1 MAVAPTEIR
10 TLARS
15 YTKAAIKTLVG
26 IMRQP
31 KAPPAARVMAAN
43 ALLDRG
49 WGKAAQLVAVDGEIR
64 QLVEVKL
71 SVVEPKAIGDVTTKL
86 LTNHE
91 KSNDINAVD
100 LSARRIPAALLSEN
114 IKPEMPLPA
123 GLWGQRIEETHAL
136 HRLRTSDSLLPCFS
150 SHSRVVICLGMPPHH
165 ITNPTTQP
173 FVRCERISSPA
184 SRRPGPQRATAMF
197 FPHFVGDACF
207 YDS

>member
-49 WGKAAQLVAVDGEIR
+49 WGKAAQTVAVDGEIR

-71 SVVEPKAIGDVTTKL
+71 NVVQASHTLPKTELIDAQPK
-86 LTNHE
+86 
-91 KSNDINAVD
+91 DIND
-100 LSARRIPAALLSEN
+100 LRADTICVHNSAPGDN
-114 IKPEMPLPA
+114 KPK
-123 GLWGQRIEETHAL
+123 
-136 HRLRTSDSLLPCFS
+136 
-150 SHSRVVICLGMPPHH
+150 
-165 ITNPTTQP
+165 
-173 FVRCERISSPA
+173 
-184 SRRPGPQRATAMF
+184 
-197 FPHFVGDACF
+197 
-207 YDS
+207 

>member
-15 YTKAAIKTLVG
+15 YTKAAINTLVG

-71 SVVEPKAIGDVTTKL
+71 NVVHASQANASQALPGPGVIDA
-86 LTNHE
+86 
-91 KSNDINAVD
+91 KSNDIN
-100 LSARRIPAALLSEN
+100 SSSEDS
-114 IKPEMPLPA
+114 
-123 GLWGQRIEETHAL
+123 RC
-136 HRLRTSDSLLPCFS
+136 SD
-150 SHSRVVICLGMPPHH
+150 
-165 ITNPTTQP
+165 
-173 FVRCERISSPA
+173 
-184 SRRPGPQRATAMF
+184 
-197 FPHFVGDACF
+197 
-207 YDS
+207 

>member
-49 WGKAAQLVAVDGEIR
+49 WGKASQLVAVDGEIR

-71 SVVEPKAIGDVTTKL
+71 NVVQPDRPRNIDATCDHMALEYKD
-86 LTNHE
+86 N
-91 KSNDINAVD
+91 SCDM
-100 LSARRIPAALLSEN
+100 RIYSPERSE
-114 IKPEMPLPA
+114 
-123 GLWGQRIEETHAL
+123 
-136 HRLRTSDSLLPCFS
+136 
-150 SHSRVVICLGMPPHH
+150 
-165 ITNPTTQP
+165 
-173 FVRCERISSPA
+173 
-184 SRRPGPQRATAMF
+184 
-197 FPHFVGDACF
+197 
-207 YDS
+207 